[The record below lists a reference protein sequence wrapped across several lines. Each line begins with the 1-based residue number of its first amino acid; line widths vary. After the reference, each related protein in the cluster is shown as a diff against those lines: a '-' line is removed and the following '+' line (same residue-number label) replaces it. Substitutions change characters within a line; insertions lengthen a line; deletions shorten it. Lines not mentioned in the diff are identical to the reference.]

1 MKKII
6 GMLLMTALLLNVV
19 VCGALAESYTANAV
33 GNNGRVYVTVQVED
47 GKIAGIDVDVNYET
61 PGLGE
66 AAAKKIAEAIVAEQT
81 LVVDAVAGA
90 TLSSK
95 AVLTAVEA
103 AITEAGLDV
112 AAYKTPANPEQYNQV
127 FEEKNTDIVVVG
139 GGMAGMTAAVRAAQ
153 AGAKVI
159 LVEKSGVLGGAAT
172 YAMGW
177 ISGAGFKI
185 QKGLGVEDSAELF
198 YSDIIGFAGSEEAVN
213 VGLAKHY
220 AEKSGPAIDWLQ
232 EIGIEFKNELNVG
245 IYDPMTVYRVAWGKN
260 NGASI
265 TAGLKQNVDALAAE
279 GKIEVLTFNT
289 VTDLMLD
296 NGAVVGVTAYDHHN
310 NKQDIKAK
318 AVILATGG
326 FGADQERLEAIF
338 DNIGCGYITTA
349 LGEGYDL
356 AAQAGAGFHHM
367 DYNPITGGVLPVDGF
382 YSYVRMNVKYNG
394 VIYVNMDGKRV
405 FDEIG
410 ANYKGRSDA
419 WINAEENVLYGIL
432 SESMLD
438 QANPVLNAG
447 NSWQTTADSD
457 WAIWNEMVEAGELI
471 VKADTIEEL
480 AEKIGAPELAATV
493 TAYNG
498 YAVAGKDE
506 EFGRTQNLLAFEE
519 GPFYAIKTIPYA
531 GRSAGGVLAN
541 EKLEVLTAEGT
552 VIPGLYVAG
561 ETVGFAVISG
571 EASVSGMYLG
581 MAATYGVGA
590 ADSAAAYVAQ

>member
-6 GMLLMTALLLNVV
+6 GILLTAMLLLN
-19 VCGALAESYTANAV
+19 AAAFAEPAVYTANAV
-33 GNNGRVYVTVQVED
+33 GNNGRVYVSVQVED
-47 GKIAGIDVDVNYET
+47 GKIAGVDVDVNYET

-66 AAAKKIAEAIVAEQT
+66 AAAKKIAAAIVEGQT
-81 LVVDAVAGA
+81 LAIDAVAGA

-95 AVLTAVEA
+95 AVLTAVET

-112 AAYKTPANPEQYNQV
+112 EAYKTPANPELYNQV
-127 FEEKNTDIVVVG
+127 FEDKSTDIVVVG

-153 AGAKVI
+153 AGANVI
-159 LVEKSGVLGGAAT
+159 LVEKSGVLGGAAP

-177 ISGAGFKI
+177 ISGAGFKV
-185 QKGLGVEDSAELF
+185 QKELGVEDSAELF

-232 EIGIEFKNELNVG
+232 EIGVEFKNELNVG

-265 TAGLKQNVDALAAE
+265 TNGLKQNVDALAAE
-279 GKIEVLTFNT
+279 GKIEVLLFTT
-289 VTDLMLD
+289 VTDLVLE
-296 NGAVVGVTAYDHHN
+296 NGEVVGVTAYDHHN
-310 NKQDIKAK
+310 NKQNISAK
-318 AVILATGG
+318 ATILATGG
-326 FGADQERLEAIF
+326 FGADQDRLEAIF

-367 DYNPITGGVLPVDGF
+367 DYNPITGGVLPVVGF
-382 YSYVRMNVKYNG
+382 YSNVRMNVKYNG
-394 VIYVNMDGKRV
+394 VIYVNQAGNRV

-410 ANYKGRSDA
+410 ANYKARSDA
-419 WINAEENVLYGIL
+419 WIHADQNVLYGIL
-432 SESMLD
+432 SESMLAQD
-438 QANPVLNAG
+438 TPVLNAG
-447 NSWQTTADSD
+447 NSWTTTADSD
-457 WAIWNEMVEAGELI
+457 WAIWNELVEAGELI

-480 AEKIGAPELAATV
+480 AQKIGAADLAKTV
-493 TAYNG
+493 EAYNG
-498 YAVAGKDE
+498 YVAAGKDE

-541 EKLEVLTAEGT
+541 EKLEVLTAEGQ

-590 ADSAAAYVAQ
+590 ADSAAAYVAK

>member
-6 GMLLMTALLLNVV
+6 GILLTAMLLLN
-19 VCGALAESYTANAV
+19 AAAFAEPAVYTANAV
-33 GNNGRVYVTVQVED
+33 GNNGRVYVSVQVED
-47 GKIAGIDVDVNYET
+47 GKIAGVDVDVNYET

-66 AAAKKIAEAIVAEQT
+66 AAAKKIAAAIVEGQT
-81 LVVDAVAGA
+81 LAIDAVAGA

-95 AVLTAVEA
+95 AVLTAVET

-112 AAYKTPANPEQYNQV
+112 EAYKTPANPELYNQV
-127 FEEKNTDIVVVG
+127 FEDKSTDIVVVG

-153 AGAKVI
+153 AGANVI
-159 LVEKSGVLGGAAT
+159 LVEKSGVLGGAAP

-177 ISGAGFKI
+177 ISGAGFKV
-185 QKGLGVEDSAELF
+185 QKELGVEDSAELF

-232 EIGIEFKNELNVG
+232 EIGVEFKNELNVG

-265 TAGLKQNVDALAAE
+265 TNGLKQNVDALAAE
-279 GKIEVLTFNT
+279 GKIEVLLFTT
-289 VTDLMLD
+289 VTDLVLE
-296 NGAVVGVTAYDHHN
+296 NGEVVGVTAYDHHN
-310 NKQDIKAK
+310 NKQNISAK
-318 AVILATGG
+318 ATILATGG
-326 FGADQERLEAIF
+326 FGADQDRLEAIF

-382 YSYVRMNVKYNG
+382 YSNVRMNVKYNG
-394 VIYVNMDGKRV
+394 VIYVNQAGNRV

-410 ANYKGRSDA
+410 ANYKARSDA
-419 WINAEENVLYGIL
+419 WIHADQNVLYGIL
-432 SESMLD
+432 SESMLAQD
-438 QANPVLNAG
+438 TPVLNAG
-447 NSWQTTADSD
+447 NSWTTTADSD
-457 WAIWNEMVEAGELI
+457 WAIWNELVEAGELI

-480 AEKIGAPELAATV
+480 AQKIGAADLAKTV
-493 TAYNG
+493 EAYNG
-498 YAVAGKDE
+498 YVAAGKDE

-541 EKLEVLTAEGT
+541 EKLEVLTAEGQ

-590 ADSAAAYVAQ
+590 ADSAAAYVAK

>member
-1 MKKII
+1 MRKILAI
-6 GMLLMTALLLNVV
+6 LLLAALALNVV
-19 VCGALAESYTANAV
+19 PACAEEVFSANAV
-33 GNNGRVYVTVQVED
+33 GNNGRVYVNVHVD
-47 GKIAGIDVDVNYET
+47 GGKVTAIDLDTGYET
-61 PGLGE
+61 AGLGTV
-66 AAAKKIAEAIVAEQT
+66 AAEQVAKAIVDGQT

-90 TLSSK
+90 TFSSK

-112 AAYKTPANPEQYNQV
+112 AAFKTPADASQYNQV
-127 FEEKNTDIVVVG
+127 KDAKSTDVVVVG

-159 LVEKSGVLGGAAT
+159 LVEKSGILGGAAR

-177 ISGAGFKI
+177 ISGAGFRI

-220 AEKSGPAIDWLQ
+220 AEKSGAAIDWMQ
-232 EIGIEFKNELNVG
+232 DIGVEFKNELNVG
-245 IYDPMTVYRVAWGKN
+245 IYDPMSVYRVAWGKN
-260 NGASI
+260 NGASLI
-265 TAGLKQNVDALAAE
+265 AGLQMNVDALVAE
-279 GKIEVLTFNT
+279 GKIEVLPFHT
-289 VTDLMLD
+289 VTDLTVED
-296 NGAVVGVTAYDHHN
+296 GKVVGVVAYDNHN
-310 NKQDIKAK
+310 NQQAIAAK
-318 AVILATGG
+318 STILATGG
-326 FGADQERLEAIF
+326 FGASQERLEAIF

-356 AAQAGAGFHHM
+356 AAQAGAGFHHL
-367 DYNPITGGVLPVDGF
+367 DYNPITGGVLPNDGF
-382 YSYVRMNVKYNG
+382 YSNIRMNVKYNG
-394 VIYVNMDGKRV
+394 VIYVNKDGKRV

-410 ANYKGRSDA
+410 ANYKARSDA
-419 WINAEENVLYGIL
+419 WINAEENTLYGIL
-432 SESMLD
+432 SESMLAQD
-438 QANPVLNAG
+438 TPVLNAG
-447 NSWQTTADSD
+447 NSWTTTADSD
-457 WAIWNEMVEAGELI
+457 WAIWNELVEAGELI
-471 VKADTIEEL
+471 VKADTLEEL
-480 AEKIGAPELAATV
+480 AQKIGAASLTETV
-493 TAYNG
+493 AAYNG
-498 YAVAGKDE
+498 YVAAGTDA
-506 EFGRTQNLLAFEE
+506 EFGRTANLVAFEE

-541 EKLEVLTAEGT
+541 DKLEVLNAEGQ

-590 ADSAAAYVAQ
+590 ADSAAAYALQ